1 MEILKECEIYD
12 EFKVTDGIKLKV
24 RKYKILKKEYIT
36 DKIKSNEYKK
46 KVSGL
51 TNFYQL
57 KKDLELDN
65 GMILNKGTYIY
76 SFWNNSLE
84 VVEPASNINDIH
96 VEITSA
102 GGSISGK
109 LHRVTNI
116 LDEISEFIKER
127 YDR

>member
-76 SFWNNSLE
+76 SFWNNSLS
-84 VVEPASNINDIH
+84 VVESTTNINHMH

-102 GGSISGK
+102 GGSIGGK

-116 LDEISEFIKER
+116 LDGISEFLKDR
-127 YDR
+127 YCK

>member
-12 EFKVTDGIKLKV
+12 EFKVTEGIKLKV

-76 SFWNNSLE
+76 SFWNNSLS
-84 VVEPASNINDIH
+84 VVEPISDINYMYI
-96 VEITSA
+96 EITSA
-102 GGSISGK
+102 GGSIGG
-109 LHRVTNI
+109 RPYETTNI
-116 LDEISEFIKER
+116 LDEISEFLKDR
-127 YDR
+127 YCK